1 MIWVCV
7 YIWTG
12 KKTHVLKRVARC
24 QTTVATSRRLYPD
37 QKQILLVWFR
47 KKIII
52 ILAVS
57 LNWEGSQRLH
67 VVLTAS
73 VALLLFLLFLLIK
86 ASANDPHRSF
96 WNPTPRR
103 DRLAPLR
110 LRQTSLSLSLPL
122 SLSLSL
128 SLVFTRHT
136 NLQPFHVS
144 QCRSF
149 LCYSEMTGAPDIH
162 GQLNWFDK
170 NIISRNT
177 LSFHTACLWLAWVL
191 KR

>member
-7 YIWTG
+7 YIWTE

-73 VALLLFLLFLLIK
+73 VALLLLFLLILFLLLLLIK

-103 DRLAPLR
+103 DRLAQP
-110 LRQTSLSLSLPL
+110 
-122 SLSLSL
+122 LSLSL

-144 QCRSF
+144 QYRSF
-149 LCYSEMTGAPDIH
+149 LCYSEMTGAPDIQ

-191 KR
+191 HDREE